1 MQLIPNYC
9 QHPDY
14 WNPGIHLLYV
24 GDRYRLDPYREAIR
38 QVVRPGMV
46 VADIGTGS
54 GPLARFA
61 AEAGA
66 SRVYGVE
73 QHREI
78 LRYAERFNQTE
89 GIDNVI
95 RLVHGDSRSVSLDER
110 VDVIVAE
117 LIASLGNDEAMS
129 DILEDARKRFLKPGG
144 TIIPSRVEVFIS
156 PVNAPE
162 AHAEI
167 PSVYEDDVIVGPRK
181 GFPPFATYYQFFG
194 LPAERL
200 LSAERLLDSIDLMRH
215 SPLAYDRQLHF
226 DCGGEGAFSGFAGWF
241 KAALTDR
248 VTLDTSPRAP
258 QTCWGQAFFAVREQV
273 PVQKGDTIELTFS
286 AEVPHGSDRPFYR
299 WEGAV
304 ARGARTLS
312 RFSESS
318 SASHIHSGTA
328 KVVSAR

>member
-24 GDRYRLDPYREAIR
+24 GDRYRLDPYLEAIR

-61 AEAGA
+61 AGAGA
-66 SRVYGVE
+66 SRVYGIE
-73 QHREI
+73 QYREI

-89 GIDNVI
+89 GIGHVI
-95 RLVHGDSRSVSLDER
+95 ELVHGDSRSISLEQP

-129 DILEDARKRFLKPGG
+129 GILEDARERFLKPGG
-144 TIIPSRVEVFIS
+144 TIIPSRVEVFMS
-156 PVNAPE
+156 PVSAPE

-167 PSVYEDDVIVGPRK
+167 PSVYEDDLIVEPRK
-181 GFPPFATYYQFFG
+181 GFSPFGIYYQIFG
-194 LPAERL
+194 LPPERL
-200 LSAERLLDSIDLMRH
+200 LAAERLLDTIDLMH
-215 SPLAYDRQLHF
+215 HTPLSYERQLRF
-226 DCGGEGAFSGFAGWF
+226 NCRDKGTFSGFAGWF
-241 KAALTDR
+241 KAALTDH
-248 VTLDTSPRAP
+248 VMLDTSPQAP
-258 QTCWGQAFFAVREQV
+258 QTCWGQAFFAVREQLA
-273 PVQKGDTIELTFS
+273 VQKGDTIELTFS

-299 WEGAV
+299 WGGV
-304 ARGARTLS
+304 VKRGDRKVGG
-312 RFSESS
+312 FSESS
-318 SASHIHSGTA
+318 AASHMLCGVA
-328 KVVSAR
+328 KVANAR